1 MRFLDVCFC
10 DVSKSHTNTRERG
23 EKRERKK
30 GKHKK
35 EKKRQETLSLWV
47 KITKMPTK
55 IKNVANALNS
65 Y

>member
-35 EKKRQETLSLWV
+35 EKKRQETLSLWGPLSH
-47 KITKMPTK
+47 KKRE
-55 IKNVANALNS
+55 LS
-65 Y
+65 